1 LLKEIINQKKS
12 IHNRNIS
19 LVTYPHNDSEIIVEG
34 TLMDRRGKKIFNIL
48 GKVVEPGIVH
58 HMVVRLLVK
67 GNPLM
72 IVHAEAEMHHVP
84 MEDCRSTLVSLEKI
98 IGIEVRSGFSNII
111 RKTIG
116 GKNGC
121 THLTHLVTVMGQEI
135 VHGWLTHKR
144 SDSKSVPE
152 RIDSFTGS
160 EYILNSCK
168 MWTKEG
174 PRWKSLEK
182 KIHQEQKR
190 ETFGGGFCYTRDG
203 K

>member
-1 LLKEIINQKKS
+1 MLKDIIDQKKS

-34 TLMDRRGKKIFNIL
+34 TLIDRRDKKIFNIL
-48 GKVVEPGIVH
+48 GKVVEPGFVH

-72 IVHAEAEMHHVP
+72 IVKAEAEMHHVP
-84 MEDCRSTLVSLEKI
+84 MDDCRTTLVTLEKL

-121 THLTHLVTVMGQEI
+121 THLTHLITVMGQEI

-144 SDSKSVPE
+144 SDRKTVPE

-168 MWTKEG
+168 MWTKGG

-182 KIHQEQKR
+182 KIRQEQKS
-190 ETFGGGFCYTRDG
+190 ETFSA
-203 K
+203 